1 MADFRVLGVGHTSFT
16 VSDIER
22 SVAMFRQLLGF
33 ELVDQAYGVPA
44 VTESLTGIAGAQIKL
59 AFLCAPDGH
68 VIELIQY
75 VTLGQYVRPA
85 PGGRVEAR
93 PCDPGFAHIALNVDD
108 LDAAVRAA
116 RAMGLE
122 LYNRI
127 AALATEGAEGARAAY
142 LKDWDGVTIEFMEWP
157 DAAPAL
163 LRRRRAHRPDAV
175 S

>member
-33 ELVDQAYGVPA
+33 ELADQTDGVPA
-44 VTESLTGIAGAQIKL
+44 VTEALTGIAGAQIKL

-75 VTLGQYVRPA
+75 VRPA
-85 PGGRVEAR
+85 PGTKVEAR
-93 PCDPGFAHIALNVDD
+93 PCDPGFAHIAVNVDN
-108 LDAAVRAA
+108 LDAAVGAA
-116 RAMGLE
+116 QAMGLE
-122 LYNRI
+122 LYNRVT
-127 AALATEGAEGARAAY
+127 ALASEGAEGTRAAY

-175 S
+175 T